1 MREKTIVCA
10 ACEAPDPEIVMIG
23 GLRRTSCRCCHHSQ
37 RIDVEPFDY
46 TGFAMGG
53 TGLSAERLA
62 AQADFVATR
71 LGDGARALEIGC
83 AAGDLAQALRRRKTF
98 AAYDGVELSPARD
111 LAAKRLDHVFAKPL
125 EDLLTSGA
133 IAAASY
139 DIVLASHCLEHLDD
153 PSATIAAMQ
162 HAMKPDGLVFLE
174 TPNRS
179 GHARLPFDDNH
190 SHLHFFGASSLT
202 RLMARH
208 GLEAIAVETGARLDA
223 RYSDCLRVLARRHA
237 LPAAD
242 ATLLSSHPALS
253 GVDKLV
259 VWGAGRMVD
268 EMLAPFFDPAQIA
281 FFVDTDVRKQGSLRL
296 GARVRDPSALETG
309 SPWVVL
315 INSLES
321 ESAIRAEIAAHHRAT
336 VARVIGIAELLD

>member
-1 MREKTIVCA
+1 
-10 ACEAPDPEIVMIG
+10 
-23 GLRRTSCRCCHHSQ
+23 
-37 RIDVEPFDY
+37 
-46 TGFAMGG
+46 
-53 TGLSAERLA
+53 
-62 AQADFVATR
+62 
-71 LGDGARALEIGC
+71 
-83 AAGDLAQALRRRKTF
+83 
-98 AAYDGVELSPARD
+98 
-111 LAAKRLDHVFAKPL
+111 
-125 EDLLTSGA
+125 
-133 IAAASY
+133 
-139 DIVLASHCLEHLDD
+139 
-153 PSATIAAMQ
+153 
-162 HAMKPDGLVFLE
+162 
-174 TPNRS
+174 
-179 GHARLPFDDNH
+179 
-190 SHLHFFGASSLT
+190 
-202 RLMARH
+202 MARH